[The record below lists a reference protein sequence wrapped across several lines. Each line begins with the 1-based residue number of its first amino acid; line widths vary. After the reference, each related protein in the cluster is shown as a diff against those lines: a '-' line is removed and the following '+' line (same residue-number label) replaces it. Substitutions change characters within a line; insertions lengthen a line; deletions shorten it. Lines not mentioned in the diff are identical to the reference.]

1 MKKVFLSLILL
12 AFACSVMA
20 GTEFYRA
27 AYNNDPSTSI
37 CIEWCSSGTSTNPT
51 VYYDVVN
58 HGTAYASYA
67 YNHGVDRSQ
76 SAYSL
81 TNEFSNLTGL
91 TPNTIYYFVIHD
103 AASTSAMMYFKTL
116 PDTPDAGVTFI
127 AGGDSR
133 SSSSSTATNTDRANN
148 FTLVGKIRPD
158 FMTFNGDFVYSGS
171 TSLWSAWFTDWQ
183 NTLGSIGHI
192 VPILPVMG
200 NHESSSDMYDLFN
213 VPIADDYY
221 ALQIGGNLLRI
232 YSLNSELSGEAV
244 CDATEKSWLS
254 NDLALYTGTA
264 NEPYWKFAQ
273 YHEPF
278 VPHANYSAFT
288 TLSACWAPLFL
299 TYKVNL
305 ANEAH
310 AHCMAISYPIVQS
323 TASGSDHGFIE
334 DTINGTV
341 YMGEGALGA
350 PSYTPY
356 TTANGSQYYSS
367 TQAYKW
373 TRDQLESYGFQIVC
387 VSKAEIQIRYA
398 EEVNVSSVGQ
408 IAITDPGCTLPSG
421 LTVWNMSN
429 GNPAII
435 YYHGILTDVPD
446 ISPEKQKLLQ
456 ATPVP
461 AKDMV
466 TISYPK
472 LTDDARIEI
481 YSSLGEQMKV
491 IPVASGSDFKEIN
504 IADLDAGTYI
514 AHIIT
519 KTKTLSCKVIHV
531 H

>member
-1 MKKVFLSLILL
+1 MKKLFFTFIL
-12 AFACSVMA
+12 FTFVSGVMA

-37 CIEWCSSGTSTNPT
+37 CIEWCSTGTSTSPT

-67 YNHGVDRSQ
+67 FSHGVDRSQ

-81 TNEFSNLTGL
+81 TNEFSNLSGL

-116 PDTPDAGVTFI
+116 PNTPDAGVTFI

-133 SSSSSTATNTDRANN
+133 SSSVTTYTNTDRANN

-171 TSLWSAWFTDWQ
+171 TSAWTAWFTDWQ

-200 NHESSSDMYDLFN
+200 NHESSTDMYDLFN
-213 VPIADDYY
+213 VPISDDYY

-244 CDATEKSWLS
+244 CDATEQSWLI
-254 NDLALYTGTA
+254 NDLKLYTGTA

-288 TLSACWAPLFL
+288 TLSACWAPSFQ
-299 TYKVNL
+299 TYNVKL
-305 ANEAH
+305 CNEAH

-323 TASGSDHGFIE
+323 TSSSADHGFIE

-350 PSYTPY
+350 PLYSPY
-356 TTANGSQYYSS
+356 TYVSS

-373 TRDQLESYGFQIVC
+373 TRNQLSAFGFQIVC
-387 VSKAEIQIRYA
+387 VTKSEIQIRYA

-408 IAITDPGCTLPSG
+408 VAITDPGCTLPSG
-421 LTVWNMSN
+421 LTIWNMSN
-429 GNPAII
+429 GTPVVLH
-435 YYHGILTDVPD
+435 YHGSIITGTNELK
-446 ISPEKQKLLQ
+446 EEQKLQ
-456 ATPVP
+456 VSPMP

-466 TISYPK
+466 TITYPK

-481 YSSLGEQMKV
+481 YSSLGEQMKT
-491 IPVASGSDFKEIN
+491 IPVAAGTEFKEIN
-504 IADLDAGTYI
+504 IADLDSGTYI
-514 AHIIT
+514 AHIISKAGT
-519 KTKTLSCKVIHV
+519 QSCRIVHV
-531 H
+531 R